1 MFDFPKGK
9 SVSQSLSA
17 LCTTSLENVSA
28 VSGLHSLSETVLLL
42 SLTLFRL
49 ISSKHV
55 LAPPCS
61 FNIGSVIVSQPTFSL
76 LHNDIIYYIHK
87 CLELSS
93 LF

>member
-55 LAPPCS
+55 WHLLADQYRKR
-61 FNIGSVIVSQPTFSL
+61 IVSQPTFSL
-76 LHNDIIYYIHK
+76 LHNDIIYYKHK
-87 CLELSS
+87 MPELSS